1 MDLRKVDCIQ
11 NSLILPLKISDRYRE
26 RGNIEAQFFSIQ
38 AKLKAN
44 GQKLYTPPEGQ
55 LIHDIESAWIRLEKA
70 EHEREVALRDEMIRY
85 KMFSILYNTSRNFS
99 EDWILALY
107 KQGFPVG

>member
-1 MDLRKVDCIQ
+1 MCY
-11 NSLILPLKISDRYRE
+11 RYRE
-26 RGNIEAQFFSIQ
+26 RGNIEAQFFNIQ

-44 GQKLYTPPEGQ
+44 GQKLYSPPEGQ

-85 KMFSILYNTSRNFS
+85 NTCSKASLEKIADDNNWHLKLVF
-99 EDWILALY
+99 
-107 KQGFPVG
+107 V

>member
-1 MDLRKVDCIQ
+1 MEF
-11 NSLILPLKISDRYRE
+11 SHRYRE
-26 RGNIEAQFFSIQ
+26 RGNIEAQFFNIQ

-85 KMFSILYNTSRNFS
+85 RNLTTNNVLIIFLKMYRFN
-99 EDWILALY
+99 A
-107 KQGFPVG
+107 

>member
-1 MDLRKVDCIQ
+1 MEF
-11 NSLILPLKISDRYRE
+11 SHRYRE
-26 RGNIEAQFFSIQ
+26 RGNIEAQFFNIQ

-85 KMFSILYNTSRNFS
+85 GKFNNKSCFDNF
-99 EDWILALY
+99 
-107 KQGFPVG
+107 F